1 MFFNISFFLVNL
13 KVVVFSIFLKMATD
27 QANHHVNL
35 DFLKEISEGST
46 DLMRDL
52 INLFITQVPIF
63 SEQMELYLK
72 NQDYCT
78 LAKLAHKIKNS
89 VAMMGID
96 ELTSDMKKL
105 ENICTSNPDNDT
117 LKAYVE
123 RFKKISGEAS
133 IELQHILESL

>member
-1 MFFNISFFLVNL
+1 MFFNISYFLVNL
-13 KVVVFSIFLKMATD
+13 KVVVFSIFYQMATD
-27 QANHHVNL
+27 QATHHVNL
-35 DFLKEISEGST
+35 DFLKEISEGNT

-52 INLFITQVPIF
+52 INLFITQVPTF

-78 LAKLAHKIKNS
+78 LAKFAHKIKNS

-105 ENICTSNPDNDT
+105 ENICTSKPDNNTVKT
-117 LKAYVE
+117 LVE
-123 RFKKISGEAS
+123 KFKKISGEAS
-133 IELQHILESL
+133 VELQHILELL